1 MKLCTVQPHMSDTI
15 DANVAKITRWIRK
28 SAAVGADVVVFPE
41 MMLTGYDHHLHG
53 FFKDT
58 GWHAQVDEALNELGG
73 VVDEAGTSALF
84 GLPYPFGE
92 GHLNALMLVRPKKQ
106 PILAGA
112 RSHLFVG
119 DRNRWGFV
127 EPIDRTPE
135 KIQGISLGSIFCAE
149 AHHLEYTIGKGL
161 ECSDVILWPGVI
173 GSDFNKTGEI
183 IRDWNVEL
191 ARKIAGFYKVAVIQ
205 SNYLSNATD
214 LNAREKMESN
224 RMLGG
229 SVACD
234 ATGRVLDQASRTD
247 EEMRSFEISRINGAV
262 QVTPLGREEISTHP
276 VGNRTI

>member
-1 MKLCTVQPHMSDTI
+1 MKLCAVQPHMSDSI
-15 DANVAKITRWIRK
+15 DANVTAITRWIRK
-28 SAAVGADVVVFPE
+28 AAAVDADVVVFPE
-41 MMLTGYDHHLHG
+41 MMLTGYDHHLHDM
-53 FFKDT
+53 FKTD

-92 GHLNALMLVRPKKQ
+92 GHLNALMLIQPNKQ
-106 PILAGA
+106 PVLAGA

-127 EPIDRTPE
+127 EPPDRTPV
-135 KIQGISLGSIFCAE
+135 KIQGISMGSIFCAE
-149 AHHLEYTIGKGL
+149 AHHLDYTTGKGL
-161 ECSDVILWPGVI
+161 ESSDVILWPGVI
-173 GSDFNKTGEI
+173 GSDYNKTGEI

-214 LNAREKMESN
+214 LNAREKMEDN

-234 ATGRVLDQASRTD
+234 ASGRVLDQASRTD
-247 EEMRSFEISRINGAV
+247 QELRSFEVSRINGAV
-262 QVTPLGREEISTHP
+262 QVIPLGGERLAD
-276 VGNRTI
+276 